1 MFSPVYETILGHLP
15 AVNLLGGNPIRVFSF
30 GETEGQDVAL
40 PYVVHQE
47 IAGQPENHL
56 SCLPDVD
63 NNTTQ
68 IDIYASTRS
77 SARETAIAVR
87 DAMEK
92 VAYVVSGAS
101 TSRDPDTRLFRVSFD
116 VSWINPH

>member
-1 MFSPVYETILGHLP
+1 MFSPVYETIMDHAP
-15 AVNLLGGNPIRVFSF
+15 AVNLLGGSELRVFSF
-30 GETEGQDVAL
+30 GETEGQDVSL

-47 IAGQPENHL
+47 VSGQPENTL
-56 SCLPDVD
+56 NCLPTVD
-63 NNTTQ
+63 SNTTQ

-87 DAMEK
+87 NALEK

-101 TSRDPDTRLFRVSFD
+101 TSREPDTRLFRVSFD